1 MQALPIASAYN
12 LLAERW
18 LDDQF
23 NQANG
28 IEQHQRALAFLAD
41 AQDDGPG
48 AWALNVGCGCNTRF
62 NPLLHAR
69 KLRIEGIDISER
81 MLALAK
87 EADPSVTLHHA
98 DAVTWQPEREYRFIS
113 AWDSIWHV
121 QLADQAALLHK
132 LMRTLTPGGVFIFSI
147 GGLDA
152 PSEHVD
158 SYMGPEVYYA
168 SLGIPGLL
176 GVIGEAGCVCRHLEF
191 DQYPQKHLYIIVQ
204 RVGSQRPL
212 PLPKPNMESSS

>member
-1 MQALPIASAYN
+1 MQPSDIAAAYN

-18 LDDQF
+18 LDDHF

-28 IEQHQRALAFLAD
+28 IEQHQRALRFLSD
-41 AQDDGPG
+41 SRGEDVD

-69 KLRIEGIDISER
+69 ELRIEGIDISER

-87 EADPSVTLHHA
+87 AADPEVILHHA
-98 DAVTWQPEREYRFIS
+98 DAVFWQPQRQYRFIS

-121 QLADQAALLHK
+121 QLREQAALLQK
-132 LMRTLTPGGVFIFSI
+132 LMRALTPGGVFIFSF
-147 GGLDA
+147 GGLDEPA
-152 PSEHVD
+152 EHVD
-158 SYMGPEVYYA
+158 SYMGPEVYYG
-168 SLGIPGLL
+168 SLGIPRVLE
-176 GVIGEAGCVCRHLEF
+176 VISESTCFCRHLEF

-204 RVGSQRPL
+204 
-212 PLPKPNMESSS
+212 KAT